1 MTDATDKLIREY
13 IDAYRARNTMNEP
26 PDITYASGWFTLKSP
41 RLYGR
46 KYRRH
51 AIEAM
56 RDNLRRQNEQAALAA
71 GKP

>member
-41 RLYGR
+41 RF
-46 KYRRH
+46 
-51 AIEAM
+51 
-56 RDNLRRQNEQAALAA
+56 
-71 GKP
+71 PCP